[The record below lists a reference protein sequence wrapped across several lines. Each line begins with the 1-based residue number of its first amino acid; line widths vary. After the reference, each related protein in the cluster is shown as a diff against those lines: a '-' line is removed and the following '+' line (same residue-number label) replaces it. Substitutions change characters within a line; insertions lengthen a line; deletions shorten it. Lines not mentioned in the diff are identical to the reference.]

1 MGLVLVRACLVFIP
15 SRILCLIYASCHFCL
30 KLNYDCAEN
39 QSDCP
44 CANLFTTVCFYSYNI
59 DWTSFC
65 NDDVDDISNEMAGIY
80 SAILFTITRTSKIC
94 LFCEPINRWNECK
107 LDVELC
113 WILSGEDRNFAILQ
127 LYWSET
133 YSI

>member
-1 MGLVLVRACLVFIP
+1 MIVQKT
-15 SRILCLIYASCHFCL
+15 CLIVPVLICSLLFASTATTLTGLHF
-30 KLNYDCAEN
+30 AM
-39 QSDCP
+39 
-44 CANLFTTVCFYSYNI
+44 TTLMTLV
-59 DWTSFC
+59 
-65 NDDVDDISNEMAGIY
+65 NEMAGIY

-107 LDVELC
+107 FDVELC